1 MKWVVEVKTRKCSKD
16 TAIACLEVMEAALYD
31 SFFFFKRTRQCD
43 LLAAWNDFHR
53 TGASKN
59 INTEASRDEGSKLV
73 ASGR

>member
-1 MKWVVEVKTRKCSKD
+1 MT
-16 TAIACLEVMEAALYD
+16 LF
-31 SFFFFKRTRQCD
+31 FFFFKRTRQCD